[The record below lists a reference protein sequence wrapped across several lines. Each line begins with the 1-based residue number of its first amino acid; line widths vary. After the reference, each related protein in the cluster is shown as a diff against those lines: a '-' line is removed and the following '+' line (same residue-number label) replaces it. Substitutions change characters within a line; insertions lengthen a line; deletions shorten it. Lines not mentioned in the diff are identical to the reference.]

1 MESKTLSSKPDC
13 LAPDS
18 SEIRLLAATSR
29 VSTVHCSL
37 PPGQVSLA
45 VAHKSVEEIW
55 YFIEG
60 RGEVWRKQ
68 GDDED
73 VTTVV
78 PGVSL
83 AIPTGA
89 HFQFRNTGAVPL
101 RFYAPPFLPGPVRT
115 KPTASNTT
123 GRLSCSG

>member
-1 MESKTLSSKPDC
+1 MESKTLPDQPDC

-45 VAHKSVEEIW
+45 VAHKSVDEIW
-55 YFIEG
+55 YFLEG
-60 RGEVWRKQ
+60 QGEVWRKQ
-68 GDDED
+68 GEDEE
-73 VTTVV
+73 VTTVG

-89 HFQFRNTGAVPL
+89 HFQFRNTGAAPL
-101 RFYAPPFLPGPVRT
+101 RFLCVTVPVWPGEDEAYRV
-115 KPTASNTT
+115 KGHWAVE
-123 GRLSCSG
+123 L

>member
-1 MESKTLSSKPDC
+1 MESKTLPDQPDC
-13 LAPDS
+13 VAPDS
-18 SEIRLLAATSR
+18 SEIRLLAATRRAS
-29 VSTVHCSL
+29 SVHCSL
-37 PPGQVSLA
+37 PPGRISLA

-55 YFIEG
+55 YFLEG

-68 GDDED
+68 GEDEE
-73 VTTVV
+73 VTTAV

-101 RFYAPPFLPGPVRT
+101 RFLCVTVPAWPGEDEAYRVEDHW
-115 KPTASNTT
+115 AVE
-123 GRLSCSG
+123 L

>member
-1 MESKTLSSKPDC
+1 MDSKTLSSKPDC

-101 RFYAPPFLPGPVRT
+101 RFLCATVPAWPGEDEAYRV
-115 KPTASNTT
+115 KDHWAVEF
-123 GRLSCSG
+123 